1 MDIESFKTA
10 FELGSQAL
18 SMLKSVK
25 DMLPNSP
32 QKEVAAQKISEAE
45 KAFKIAEAKVAQEL
59 GYPLCKCTWPPQIML
74 ATQKNFRFKCP
85 KCNYEIDTSS
95 ASVSARP
102 GRRSR
107 LMDTLDRY

>member
-1 MDIESFKTA
+1 MDIESFRRA
-10 FELGSQAL
+10 FELRAPAL

-25 DMLPNSP
+25 DVLPDSP

-45 KAFKIAEAKVAQEL
+45 KAFEIAEAKAAQEL

-74 ATQKNFRFKCP
+74 ATQKKFRFKCP
-85 KCNYEIDTSS
+85 KCDSEIDTST

-102 GRRSR
+102 GTRSR

>member
-10 FELGSQAL
+10 FELGAQAL

-45 KAFKIAEAKVAQEL
+45 KAFRIAEAKAAQEL
-59 GYPLCKCTWPPQIML
+59 GYRLCKCTWPPQIML
-74 ATQKNFRFKCP
+74 ATEKKFHFKCP
-85 KCNYEIDTSS
+85 KCNSEIDTSP
-95 ASVSARP
+95 ASVSAST
-102 GRRSR
+102 RRRGR
-107 LMDTLDRY
+107 LMDTLDSY